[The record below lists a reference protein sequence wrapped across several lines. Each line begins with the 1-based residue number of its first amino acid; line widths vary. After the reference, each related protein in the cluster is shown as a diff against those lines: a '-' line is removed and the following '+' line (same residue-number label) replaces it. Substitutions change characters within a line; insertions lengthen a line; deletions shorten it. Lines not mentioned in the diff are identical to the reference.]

1 MRDDI
6 SDGTGNRVVI
16 KVGTS
21 SLITRGKVDPVKLD
35 ALCATV
41 SKGIEAGLAPV
52 LVTSGAIALG
62 RTKHSALAQDTAE
75 AAQTA
80 AALGQGVLYAALQAR
95 FAAYGLETGQILLT
109 PHDLVA
115 PERGGGVRRTL
126 DLMRTLGAVPV
137 VNENDALGVRNNDV
151 LAALLSGYVGAR
163 LLLLLTNVA
172 GLYDGNPLLGRDA
185 VRITEVTGPIS
196 EVEAVAGGSTGDG
209 GTGGM
214 LVKLSACWIAT
225 HAGVRTVVAD
235 ATDPAALA
243 AAFRGDEVAG
253 TVFPPRTSRSVA
265 PGLGRLW
272 RAFRNPP
279 SGSVVCDAAGQRAIE
294 SGRALLGGNI
304 EAVKGSFGSGDVVD
318 VAGPDSRVIARGSVL
333 IGSAEAG
340 SAARSASAFLND
352 CDYVRISGG
361 QLCR

>member
-1 MRDDI
+1 MRDGI
-6 SDGTGNRVVI
+6 NDGTGNRVVI

-62 RTKHSALAQDTAE
+62 RTMHSTLTQDTAE

-80 AALGQGVLYAALQAR
+80 AALGQGVLYSALHAR
-95 FAAYGLETGQILLT
+95 FAAHGLETGQILLT
-109 PHDLVA
+109 PRALVA

-126 DLMRTLGAVPV
+126 DLMRSLGMVPI

-151 LAALLSGYVGAR
+151 LAALLSGFIEAR

-172 GLYDGNPLLGRDA
+172 GLYDGNPLLGEDA
-185 VRITEVTGPIS
+185 VRIAEVMGPIS
-196 EVEAVAGGSTGDG
+196 EVEAVAGGSTGDS

-235 ATDPAALA
+235 AMDSTALV

-253 TVFPPRTSRSVA
+253 TVFPPRTAHSTA
-265 PGLGRLW
+265 PDLGRLW

-279 SGSVVCDAAGQRAIE
+279 SGSVVCDATGQQAIE
-294 SGRALLGGNI
+294 SGRALLGGSVDAI
-304 EAVKGSFGSGDVVD
+304 KGSFGSGDVVD
-318 VAGPDSRVIARGSVL
+318 IVGSDSRVIARGSVRL
-333 IGSAEAG
+333 SSAEAG
-340 SAARSASAFLND
+340 AGGRPASALFNH
-352 CDYVRISGG
+352 CDYVRILEG
-361 QLCR
+361 